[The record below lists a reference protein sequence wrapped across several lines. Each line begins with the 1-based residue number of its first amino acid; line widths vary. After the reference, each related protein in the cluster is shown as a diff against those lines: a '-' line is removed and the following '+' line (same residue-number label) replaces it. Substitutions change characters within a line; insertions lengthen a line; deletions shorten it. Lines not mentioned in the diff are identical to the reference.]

1 MRNGEPPKIEVAT
14 KALARFAVAAE
25 GLGIEVAIVD
35 FVDGNARLVKP
46 FSVET
51 RHVQAA
57 LLDTDCGGGTPLA
70 DALGLARQ
78 LVEGHRDE
86 PLIVAVTDGE
96 PNSVDDVIDQIR
108 AARAPVCS
116 LTIATDTQPGRLSTD
131 VSELVDYY
139 ERETTVYDGERLDDR
154 LDQFA
159 SLLVGF

>member
-1 MRNGEPPKIEVAT
+1 M
-14 KALARFAVAAE
+14 
-25 GLGIEVAIVD
+25 AIVD
-35 FVDGNARLVKP
+35 FVDSHARLVKP

-51 RHVQAA
+51 RHVQAG

-70 DALGLARQ
+70 DALGLACQ

-96 PNSVDDVIDQIR
+96 PSSVDDVIDQIR
-108 AARAPVCS
+108 AAHAPVCS

-131 VSELVDYY
+131 ASELADYY

-154 LDQFA
+154 IDQFA
-159 SLLVGF
+159 SLLIGF